1 MENIIIKNFTQQA
14 NKALEYLKDDL
25 KAIRTG
31 KSNPA
36 LLENLIIEA
45 YGGQSKLRLTELA
58 TIISEGPSALSVTPF
73 DPSTLADIE
82 KAKLKSALGI
92 SPAVQGNRIIARI
105 PPLSQEQREKYSKL
119 VSQKTEEEKNVI
131 RGFRDEARKKIKQQ
145 FEAKEIREDEKF
157 KFEKDIDAASQKI
170 MDELHLIRDNKEKE
184 IMEI

>member
-1 MENIIIKNFTQQA
+1 M
-14 NKALEYLKDDL
+14 
-25 KAIRTG
+25 
-31 KSNPA
+31 
-36 LLENLIIEA
+36 
-45 YGGQSKLRLTELA
+45 
-58 TIISEGPSALSVTPF
+58 
-73 DPSTLADIE
+73 
-82 KAKLKSALGI
+82 
-92 SPAVQGNRIIARI
+92 
-105 PPLSQEQREKYSKL
+105 